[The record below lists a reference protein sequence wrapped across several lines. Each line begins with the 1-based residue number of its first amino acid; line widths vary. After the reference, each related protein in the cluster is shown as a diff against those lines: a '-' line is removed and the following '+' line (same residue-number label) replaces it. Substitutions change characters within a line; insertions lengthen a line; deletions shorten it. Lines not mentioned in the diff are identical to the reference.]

1 VGEEERVTE
10 APGLRVLLA
19 LPQRALLL
27 GSALTVCHTDT
38 VPLPL
43 ATTDALPMALNE
55 VTLLALAE
63 APGRSGG
70 SGVGGGG
77 PWRGRGQPTARP

>member
-1 VGEEERVTE
+1 MGEEERVTE

-19 LPQRALLL
+19 LPPLALLL
-27 GSALTVCHTDT
+27 GSALT